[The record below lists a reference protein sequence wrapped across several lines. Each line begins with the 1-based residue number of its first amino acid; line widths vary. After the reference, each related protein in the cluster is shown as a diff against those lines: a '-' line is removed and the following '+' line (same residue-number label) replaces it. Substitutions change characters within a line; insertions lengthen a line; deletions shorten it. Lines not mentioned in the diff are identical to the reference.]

1 MRGNEVVET
10 ILEWGE
16 TLKPDLLLTVFIIGG
31 NLIGSF
37 YELGIRSL
45 LFWLLWDFAVAKDKL
60 VKLKF
65 YFLGG

>member
-16 TLKPDLLLTVFIIGG
+16 TLKPDLLSTVFIIGG

-45 LFWLLWDFAVAKDKL
+45 LF
-60 VKLKF
+60 
-65 YFLGG
+65 